1 MRFDCAVFD
10 MDGTL
15 IDSAWIWTEAKLKI
29 LTDRGFAYT
38 EEDKQAVSFNE
49 LEGSAAYLLSH
60 YDLGITAEQI
70 AREVFE
76 YADECYRTRVT
87 LLPGA
92 RELLETLNA
101 MVIPCCLATGTPIAR
116 AKAVL
121 ERLGVAHLIQH
132 FLSSTDEGTDK
143 HFPDLYLM
151 AIEKAGADPARA
163 VVFEDTGYSMKAAKD
178 ANLFLEGIRQ
188 PTTNFGPEYTSLC
201 DLFLKDLSELP
212 ENFWN

>member
-1 MRFDCAVFD
+1 M
-10 MDGTL
+10 G
-15 IDSAWIWTEAKLKI
+15 
-29 LTDRGFAYT
+29 
-38 EEDKQAVSFNE
+38 
-49 LEGSAAYLLSH
+49 
-60 YDLGITAEQI
+60 
-70 AREVFE
+70 
-76 YADECYRTRVT
+76 
-87 LLPGA
+87 
-92 RELLETLNA
+92 
-101 MVIPCCLATGTPIAR
+101 IPCCLATGTPIVR

-178 ANLFLEGIRQ
+178 ANLFLVGIRQ
-188 PTTNFGPEYTSLC
+188 PATNFSPEYTSLC

-212 ENFWN
+212 KDFWN